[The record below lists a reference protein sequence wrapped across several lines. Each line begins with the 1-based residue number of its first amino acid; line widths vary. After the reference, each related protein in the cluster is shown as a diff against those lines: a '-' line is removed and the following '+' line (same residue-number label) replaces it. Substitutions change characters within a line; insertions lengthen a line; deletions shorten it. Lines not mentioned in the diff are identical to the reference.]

1 MSLVRLDQVTKS
13 YDPDLIL
20 DEVSLSVE
28 HGDRIGLIGK
38 NGTGKTT
45 LIEII
50 AGLIEDFKGSIGYA
64 KRLQIGYLSQE
75 PDLEADCSL
84 RQEMLKVFEERRD
97 LEDEML
103 LLSERMA
110 EDPDLLDRYA
120 RLQEQ
125 HERMGGYDYEY
136 QTNRTLGGL
145 GFRDSDF
152 NLRVGVLSGGQKSR
166 AALAKLLLE
175 DPDLLLLDE
184 PTNHLDIKAIEWLEN
199 FLNTEY
205 QGAVIL
211 VSHDRYFL
219 DRVARRIVE
228 LRNHKLKEYP
238 GNYTKYL
245 EIRQTE
251 KIAQEREYKKQQRY
265 IAHEADFIRRNMAG
279 QRTREAQG
287 RQKLLDRLERVEKPE
302 ATEKTIKLR
311 FTPDVRGGNDIL
323 QCQGLGKRYGDK
335 QIFEDVNLEVY
346 RQDVVGIIGPNG
358 VGKTTLFRMILGN
371 ELPTSG
377 ELKIG
382 HNLHFGYYDQELAG
396 LNRDNTI
403 IDEIW
408 ALRPTQKQ
416 GEIRSFLGRFLFSD
430 DEVFK
435 WIGDLS
441 GGEQSRV
448 MLAKLLLENAN
459 VLLLDEPTNH
469 LDIPS
474 REVLEEALAEYPA
487 TIFMISHDRYFLNK
501 FVTKLLVFENGTAK
515 LFQRQISSTVYEKN
529 DVGNLPPGTYAE
541 YEAHVREQK
550 RETMQAKGE
559 TEKARKVERREKQQ
573 RERLRVASTS
583 KRSKKK
589 RRVKAQRIADV

>member
-13 YDPDLIL
+13 YDPYIIL
-20 DEVSLSVE
+20 DEVSLSIE

-50 AGLIEDFKGSIGYA
+50 AGIIEDFKGNVGYA

-75 PDLEADCSL
+75 PNLEADCSL
-84 RQEMLKVFEERRD
+84 RQEMFKVFQKQRD

-103 LLSERMA
+103 LLSEEMA
-110 EDPDLLDRYA
+110 EDPSVLDRYA
-120 RLQEQ
+120 RVQEQ

-152 NLRVGVLSGGQKSR
+152 NLKTGILSGGQKSR

-205 QGAVIL
+205 QGAVII

-219 DRVARRIVE
+219 DRVARKIVE

-251 KIAQEREYKKQQRY
+251 KIAQEREYKKQQRH
-265 IAHEADFIRRNMAG
+265 IAHEEDFIRRNMAG

-302 ATEKTIKLR
+302 TDEKTIKLR

-323 QCQGLGKRYGDK
+323 QCQGLGKRYGDN

-346 RQDVVGIIGPNG
+346 RQDVVGVIGPNG

-371 ELPTSG
+371 EPPTSG

-396 LNRDNTI
+396 LNQDNTI
-403 IDEIW
+403 IDEIRG
-408 ALRPTQKQ
+408 LRPTQKQ
-416 GEIRSFLGRFLFSD
+416 GEIRSFLGRFLFSE

-501 FVTKLLVFENGTAK
+501 LVNKLLVFENGMAK
-515 LFQRQISSTVYEKN
+515 LFS
-529 DVGNLPPGTYAE
+529 GTYVE

-550 RETMQAKGE
+550 REAMQAKE
-559 TEKARKVERREKQQ
+559 EAEKARKAGRQEKQQ

-583 KRSKKK
+583 KKSRKK
-589 RRVKAQRIADV
+589 RRVKAQRVADV

>member
-13 YDPDLIL
+13 YDPYLIL

-50 AGLIEDFKGSIGYA
+50 AGVIEDFKGNTSYA

-75 PDLEADCSL
+75 PNLEADCSL
-84 RQEMLKVFEERRD
+84 WQEMFKVFHERRD

-110 EDPDLLDRYA
+110 EDLDLLDKYA
-120 RLQEQ
+120 QLQER
-125 HERMGGYDYEY
+125 HDRMGGYDYEY

-145 GFRDSDF
+145 GFHDSDF
-152 NLRVGVLSGGQKSR
+152 NLKIGVLSGGQKSR

-205 QGAVIL
+205 QGAVII

-219 DRVARRIVE
+219 DRVTRKIVE

-238 GNYTKYL
+238 GNYTRHL

-251 KIAQEREYKKQQRY
+251 RIAQEREHKKQQRH
-265 IAHEADFIRRNMAG
+265 IAHEEDFIRRNMAG

-302 ATEKTIKLR
+302 TFEKTIKLR

-323 QCQGLGKRYGDK
+323 RSQGLGKRYGDK
-335 QIFEDVNLEVY
+335 QIFEDVNLEAY

-377 ELKIG
+377 ELKVG

-396 LNRDNTI
+396 LNRDNTV

-408 ALRPTQKQ
+408 ELRPAQKQ
-416 GEIRSFLGRFLFSD
+416 GEIRSFLGRFLFSE

-474 REVLEEALAEYPA
+474 REVLEEALVEYPA

-501 FVTKLLVFENGTAK
+501 LVNKLLVFENGTAK
-515 LFQRQISSTVYEKN
+515 LFI
-529 DVGNLPPGTYAE
+529 GTYAE

-550 RETMQAKGE
+550 RIAMQAKEGA
-559 TEKARKVERREKQQ
+559 EKARKVERQEKQQ
-573 RERLRVASTS
+573 GERLRVASTS

-589 RRVKAQRIADV
+589 RRVKAQRVADV

>member
-13 YDPDLIL
+13 YDPYLIL

-50 AGLIEDFKGSIGYA
+50 AGVIEDFKGNTSYA

-75 PDLEADCSL
+75 PNLEADCSL
-84 RQEMLKVFEERRD
+84 WQEMFKVFHERRD

-110 EDPDLLDRYA
+110 EDLDLLDKYA
-120 RLQEQ
+120 QLQER
-125 HERMGGYDYEY
+125 HDRMGGYDYEY

-145 GFRDSDF
+145 GFHDSDF
-152 NLRVGVLSGGQKSR
+152 NLKIGVLSGGQKSR

-205 QGAVIL
+205 QGAVII

-219 DRVARRIVE
+219 DRVTRKIVE

-238 GNYTKYL
+238 GNYTRHL

-251 KIAQEREYKKQQRY
+251 RIAQEREHKKQQRH
-265 IAHEADFIRRNMAG
+265 IAHEEDFIRRNMAG

-302 ATEKTIKLR
+302 TFEKTIKLR

-323 QCQGLGKRYGDK
+323 RSQGLGKRYGDK
-335 QIFEDVNLEVY
+335 QIFEDVNLEAY

-377 ELKIG
+377 ELKVG

-396 LNRDNTI
+396 LNLDNTI

-408 ALRPTQKQ
+408 ELRPAQKQ
-416 GEIRSFLGRFLFSD
+416 GEIRSFLGRFLFSE

-501 FVTKLLVFENGTAK
+501 LVNKLLVFENGTAK
-515 LFQRQISSTVYEKN
+515 LFI
-529 DVGNLPPGTYAE
+529 GTYAE

-550 RETMQAKGE
+550 RIAMQAKEGA
-559 TEKARKVERREKQQ
+559 EKARKVERQEKQQ
-573 RERLRVASTS
+573 GERLRVASTS

-589 RRVKAQRIADV
+589 RRVKAQRVADV

>member
-1 MSLVRLDQVTKS
+1 MSLVRLDQITKS
-13 YDPDLIL
+13 YDPYLIL
-20 DEVSLSVE
+20 DEVSLSIE

-50 AGLIEDFKGSIGYA
+50 AGIIEDFKGNIGYA
-64 KRLQIGYLSQE
+64 KQLQIGYLSQE
-75 PDLEADCSL
+75 PNLEANCSL
-84 RQEMLKVFEERRD
+84 RQEMFKVFQKRRD

-103 LLSERMA
+103 LLSEEMA
-110 EDPDLLDRYA
+110 EDSSVLDRYA
-120 RLQEQ
+120 GLQEQ

-145 GFRDSDF
+145 GFRESDF
-152 NLRVGVLSGGQKSR
+152 NLKTEVLSGGQKSR

-205 QGAVIL
+205 RGAVII

-219 DRVARRIVE
+219 DRVARKIVE

-251 KIAQEREYKKQQRY
+251 RVAQERDYKKQQRY
-265 IAHEADFIRRNMAG
+265 IAHEEDFIRRNMAG

-302 ATEKTIKLR
+302 AADKTIKLR
-311 FTPDVRGGNDIL
+311 FTPDVRGGNNIL
-323 QCQGLGKRYGDK
+323 QCQALGKRYGDK
-335 QIFEDVNLEVY
+335 QIFEDVNIEIY
-346 RQDVVGIIGPNG
+346 RQDVVGVIGPNG

-377 ELKIG
+377 KLKVG

-396 LNRDNTI
+396 LNQDNTV

-408 ALRPTQKQ
+408 GLRPTQKQ
-416 GEIRSFLGRFLFSD
+416 GEIRNFLGRFLFSE

-469 LDIPS
+469 LDIQS
-474 REVLEEALAEYPA
+474 REVLEE
-487 TIFMISHDRYFLNK
+487 
-501 FVTKLLVFENGTAK
+501 
-515 LFQRQISSTVYEKN
+515 
-529 DVGNLPPGTYAE
+529 
-541 YEAHVREQK
+541 
-550 RETMQAKGE
+550 
-559 TEKARKVERREKQQ
+559 
-573 RERLRVASTS
+573 
-583 KRSKKK
+583 
-589 RRVKAQRIADV
+589 

>member
-13 YDPDLIL
+13 YDPYLIL

-50 AGLIEDFKGSIGYA
+50 AGVIEDFKGNISYA

-75 PDLEADCSL
+75 PNLEADCSL
-84 RQEMLKVFEERRD
+84 RQEMFKVFQERRD

-103 LLSERMA
+103 LFSERMA
-110 EDPDLLDRYA
+110 QDLDLLDKYA
-120 RLQEQ
+120 QLQER
-125 HERMGGYDYEY
+125 HDRMGGYDYEY
-136 QTNRTLGGL
+136 QTDRTLGGL
-145 GFRDSDF
+145 GFHDSDF
-152 NLRVGVLSGGQKSR
+152 NLKIGVLSGGQKSR

-205 QGAVIL
+205 RGAAII

-219 DRVARRIVE
+219 DRVTRKIVE
-228 LRNHKLKEYP
+228 LRNHKPKEYP
-238 GNYTKYL
+238 GNYTRHL

-251 KIAQEREYKKQQRY
+251 RIAQEREYKKQQRH
-265 IAHEADFIRRNMAG
+265 IAHEKDFIRRNMAG

-302 ATEKTIKLR
+302 TLEKTIKLR

-323 QCQGLGKRYGDK
+323 RSQGLGKRYDDK
-335 QIFEDVNLEVY
+335 QIFGDVNLEVY

-377 ELKIG
+377 ELKVG

-396 LNRDNTI
+396 LNRDNTV

-408 ALRPTQKQ
+408 ELRPAQKQ
-416 GEIRSFLGRFLFSD
+416 GEIRSFLGRFLFSE

-474 REVLEEALAEYPA
+474 REVLEDALAEYPA

-501 FVTKLLVFENGTAK
+501 LVNKLLVFENGTAK
-515 LFQRQISSTVYEKN
+515 LFV
-529 DVGNLPPGTYAE
+529 GTYAE

-550 RETMQAKGE
+550 RIAMRAKE
-559 TEKARKVERREKQQ
+559 EAEKAKKVERQEKRQG
-573 RERLRVASTS
+573 ERLRVASTS

-589 RRVKAQRIADV
+589 RRVKAQRVADV

>member
-13 YDPDLIL
+13 YDPYLIL
-20 DEVSLSVE
+20 DEVSLSIE

-50 AGLIEDFKGSIGYA
+50 AGVIEDFKGGVTYA

-75 PDLEADCSL
+75 PNLEANCSL
-84 RQEMLKVFEERRD
+84 RQEMFKVFQERRD

-103 LLSERMA
+103 LLSEKMV
-110 EDPDLLDRYA
+110 EDSNLLDRYA
-120 RLQEQ
+120 RLQDQ
-125 HERMGGYDYEY
+125 HERMGGYDYEH

-152 NLRVGVLSGGQKSR
+152 NLKVGVLSGGQKSR

-175 DPDLLLLDE
+175 APDLLLLDE

-205 QGAVIL
+205 RGAVII

-219 DRVARRIVE
+219 DRVARKTVE
-228 LRNHKLKEYP
+228 LRNNKLKEYS

-245 EIRQTE
+245 EIRRTE
-251 KIAQEREYKKQQRY
+251 KLTQEREYKKQQRY
-265 IAHEADFIRRNMAG
+265 IAHEEDFIRRNMAG

-302 ATEKTIKLR
+302 TADKTLKLR
-311 FTPDVRGGNDIL
+311 FTPEVRGGNDIL
-323 QCQGLGKRYGDK
+323 QCRDLGKRYGDK
-335 QIFEDVNLEVY
+335 QVFEGLNLEVY

-371 ELPTSG
+371 EKPTSG

-382 HNLHFGYYDQELAG
+382 HNLHFGYYDQELAE
-396 LNRDNTI
+396 LNRDTTV

-416 GEIRSFLGRFLFSD
+416 GEIRSFLGRFLFSE

-487 TIFMISHDRYFLNK
+487 TIFMISHDRYVLNK
-501 FVTKLLVFENGTAK
+501 LVNKLLVFENGTAK
-515 LFQRQISSTVYEKN
+515 LFV
-529 DVGNLPPGTYAE
+529 GTYAE
-541 YEAHVREQK
+541 YEAHIREQK
-550 RETMQAKGE
+550 RIAMEAKE
-559 TEKARKVERREKQQ
+559 EAEKAEKVERQEKQR

-589 RRVKAQRIADV
+589 RRVKAQRITDA

>member
-13 YDPDLIL
+13 YDPYLIL
-20 DEVSLSVE
+20 DEVSLSIE

-50 AGLIEDFKGSIGYA
+50 AGVIEDFKGNVGYV

-84 RQEMLKVFEERRD
+84 RQEMLKVFRERRD

-103 LLSERMA
+103 LLSEGMA
-110 EDPDLLDRYA
+110 EDPNLLDKYA

-152 NLRVGVLSGGQKSR
+152 NLRIGVLSGGQKSR

-205 QGAVIL
+205 RGGVII

-219 DRVARRIVE
+219 DRVARKIVE

-245 EIRQTE
+245 EIRRTE
-251 KIAQEREYKKQQRY
+251 RLTQERGYKKQQQY
-265 IAHEADFIRRNMAG
+265 IAHEEDFIRRNMAG

-287 RQKLLDRLERVEKPE
+287 RQKLLNRLERIEKPE
-302 ATEKTIKLR
+302 TVEKTIKLR
-311 FTPDVRGGNDIL
+311 FTPEVRGGNDIL
-323 QCQGLGKRYGDK
+323 QCQDLGKRYGDK
-335 QIFEDVNLEVY
+335 QIFEGLNLEVY
-346 RQDVVGIIGPNG
+346 RQDVVGIIGANG
-358 VGKTTLFRMILGN
+358 VGKTTLFRMILGDD
-371 ELPTSG
+371 LPTSG
-377 ELKIG
+377 ELKLG

-396 LNRDNTI
+396 LNRDNTV

-435 WIGDLS
+435 WIGALS

-501 FVTKLLVFENGTAK
+501 LVTKLLVFENGTAK
-515 LFQRQISSTVYEKN
+515 LFV
-529 DVGNLPPGTYAE
+529 GTYAE

-550 RETMQAKGE
+550 RSALQVKEE

-573 RERLRVASTS
+573 KERLRVASTS

-589 RRVKAQRIADV
+589 RRIKAQRVADV

>member
-13 YDPDLIL
+13 YDPYLIL
-20 DEVSLSVE
+20 DEVSLSIE

-50 AGLIEDFKGSIGYA
+50 AGIIEDFKGSIRYA

-75 PDLEADCSL
+75 PNLETDCSL
-84 RQEMLKVFEERRD
+84 RQEMFKVFQERRG
-97 LEDEML
+97 LEDKML
-103 LLSERMA
+103 LLSEDMA
-110 EDPDLLDRYA
+110 EDPNLLGKYA
-120 RLQEQ
+120 QLQEQ
-125 HERMGGYDYEY
+125 HERVGGYDYEF
-136 QTNRTLGGL
+136 QTDRTLGGL

-152 NLRVGVLSGGQKSR
+152 NLKTGVLSGGQKSR

-205 QGAVIL
+205 QGAVII

-219 DRVARRIVE
+219 DRVTRKIVE

-238 GNYTKYL
+238 GNYTRHL

-251 KIAQEREYKKQQRY
+251 RIAQEREHKKQQRH
-265 IAHEADFIRRNMAG
+265 IAHEEDFIRRNMAG

-287 RQKLLDRLERVEKPE
+287 RQKLLNRLERVEKPE
-302 ATEKTIKLR
+302 TAEKTIKLR

-323 QCQGLGKRYGDK
+323 RSQGLGKRYGDK

-377 ELKIG
+377 ELKVG

-396 LNRDNTI
+396 LNLDNTI

-408 ALRPTQKQ
+408 ELRPAQKQ
-416 GEIRSFLGRFLFSD
+416 GEIRSFLGRFLFSE

-474 REVLEEALAEYPA
+474 REVLEDALAEYPA

-501 FVTKLLVFENGTAK
+501 LVNKLLVFENGTAK
-515 LFQRQISSTVYEKN
+515 LFI
-529 DVGNLPPGTYAE
+529 GTYAE

-550 RETMQAKGE
+550 RIAMQAKE
-559 TEKARKVERREKQQ
+559 EAEKARKVERQEKQQ
-573 RERLRVASTS
+573 GERLRVASTS

-589 RRVKAQRIADV
+589 RRVKAQRVADV

>member
-13 YDPDLIL
+13 YDPYLIL

-50 AGLIEDFKGSIGYA
+50 AGVIEDFKGNTSYA

-75 PDLEADCSL
+75 PNLEADCSL
-84 RQEMLKVFEERRD
+84 WQEMFKVFQERRD

-110 EDPDLLDRYA
+110 EDLDLLDKYA
-120 RLQEQ
+120 QLQER
-125 HERMGGYDYEY
+125 HDRMGGYDYEY

-145 GFRDSDF
+145 GFHDSDF
-152 NLRVGVLSGGQKSR
+152 NLKIGVLSGGQKSR

-205 QGAVIL
+205 QGAVII

-219 DRVARRIVE
+219 DRVTRKIVE

-238 GNYTKYL
+238 GNYTRHL

-251 KIAQEREYKKQQRY
+251 RIAQEREHKKQQRH
-265 IAHEADFIRRNMAG
+265 IAHEEDFIRRNMVG

-302 ATEKTIKLR
+302 TFEKTIKLR

-323 QCQGLGKRYGDK
+323 RSQGLGKRYGDK

-377 ELKIG
+377 ELKVG

-396 LNRDNTI
+396 LNLDNTV

-408 ALRPTQKQ
+408 ELRPAQKQ
-416 GEIRSFLGRFLFSD
+416 GEIRSFLGRFLFSE

-501 FVTKLLVFENGTAK
+501 LVNKLLVFENGTAK
-515 LFQRQISSTVYEKN
+515 LFI
-529 DVGNLPPGTYAE
+529 GTYAE

-550 RETMQAKGE
+550 RIAMQAKEGA
-559 TEKARKVERREKQQ
+559 EKARKVERQEKQQ
-573 RERLRVASTS
+573 GERLRVASTS

-589 RRVKAQRIADV
+589 RRVKAQRVADV

>member
-13 YDPDLIL
+13 YDPYLIL

-50 AGLIEDFKGSIGYA
+50 AGVIEDFKGNTSYA

-75 PDLEADCSL
+75 PNLEADCSL
-84 RQEMLKVFEERRD
+84 WQEMFKVFHERRD

-110 EDPDLLDRYA
+110 EDLDLLDKYA
-120 RLQEQ
+120 QLQER
-125 HERMGGYDYEY
+125 HDRMGGYDYEY

-145 GFRDSDF
+145 GFHDSDF
-152 NLRVGVLSGGQKSR
+152 NLKIGVLSGGQKSR

-205 QGAVIL
+205 QGAVII

-219 DRVARRIVE
+219 DRVTRKIVE

-238 GNYTKYL
+238 GNYTRHL

-251 KIAQEREYKKQQRY
+251 RIAQEREHKKQQRH
-265 IAHEADFIRRNMAG
+265 IAHEEDFIRRNMAG

-302 ATEKTIKLR
+302 TFEKTIKLR

-323 QCQGLGKRYGDK
+323 RSQGLGKRYGDK
-335 QIFEDVNLEVY
+335 QIFEDVNLEAY

-377 ELKIG
+377 ELKVG

-396 LNRDNTI
+396 LNLDNTV

-408 ALRPTQKQ
+408 ELRPAQKQ
-416 GEIRSFLGRFLFSD
+416 GEIRSFLGRFLFSE

-501 FVTKLLVFENGTAK
+501 LVNKLLVFENGTAK
-515 LFQRQISSTVYEKN
+515 LFI
-529 DVGNLPPGTYAE
+529 GTYAE

-550 RETMQAKGE
+550 RIAMQAKEGA
-559 TEKARKVERREKQQ
+559 EKARKVERQEKQQ
-573 RERLRVASTS
+573 GERLRVASTS

-589 RRVKAQRIADV
+589 RRVKAQRVADV

>member
-1 MSLVRLDQVTKS
+1 MSLVRLDEVTKS
-13 YDPDLIL
+13 YDPYLIL
-20 DEVSLSVE
+20 DEVSLSIQ

-45 LIEII
+45 LIEIV
-50 AGLIEDFKGSIGYA
+50 AGVIEDFKGRITYA
-64 KRLQIGYLSQE
+64 KRLQIGYLSQD
-75 PDLEADCSL
+75 PNLEADCSL
-84 RQEMLKVFEERRD
+84 RQEMFKVFQERQD

-103 LLSERMA
+103 LLSEGIA

-125 HERMGGYDYEY
+125 HDRMGGYDYEY
-136 QTNRTLGGL
+136 QINRTLGGL
-145 GFRDSDF
+145 GFHDSDF
-152 NLRVGVLSGGQKSR
+152 NLKIGVLSGGQKSR
-166 AALAKLLLE
+166 AALSKLLLE
-175 DPDLLLLDE
+175 GPDLLLLDE

-219 DRVARRIVE
+219 DRVSRKIVE

-251 KIAQEREYKKQQRY
+251 RLAQERGYKKQQRH
-265 IAHEADFIRRNMAG
+265 IAHEEDFIRRNMAG

-302 ATEKTIKLR
+302 TFEKTIKLR
-311 FTPDVRGGNDIL
+311 FTPGVRGGNDIL
-323 QCQGLGKRYGDK
+323 QGQNLGKRYGDK
-335 QIFEDVNLEVY
+335 QIFEDVNLEIY
-346 RQDVVGIIGPNG
+346 RQDVVGVIGPNG

-403 IDEIW
+403 INEIW
-408 ALRPTQKQ
+408 ALRPAQKQ

-435 WIGDLS
+435 WIDDLS

-487 TIFMISHDRYFLNK
+487 TIFMTSHDRYFLNK
-501 FVTKLLVFENGTAK
+501 LVNKLLVFENGTAK
-515 LFQRQISSTVYEKN
+515 LFI
-529 DVGNLPPGTYAE
+529 GTYAE

-550 RETMQAKGE
+550 RIAMQAKEEGE
-559 TEKARKVERREKQQ
+559 QVRKVERQEKPQ

-589 RRVKAQRIADV
+589 RRVKAQRVADV

>member
-1 MSLVRLDQVTKS
+1 MSLVRLDQITKS
-13 YDPDLIL
+13 YDPYLIL
-20 DEVSLSVE
+20 DEVSLSIE
-28 HGDRIGLIGK
+28 HSDRIGLIGK

-50 AGLIEDFKGSIGYA
+50 AGIIEDFKGNIGYA
-64 KRLQIGYLSQE
+64 KQLQIGYLSQE
-75 PDLEADCSL
+75 PNLEANCSL
-84 RQEMLKVFEERRD
+84 RQEMFKVFQKRRD

-103 LLSERMA
+103 LLSEEMA
-110 EDPDLLDRYA
+110 EDPSVLDRYA

-145 GFRDSDF
+145 GFRESDF
-152 NLRVGVLSGGQKSR
+152 NLKTEVLSGGQKSR

-205 QGAVIL
+205 RGAVII

-219 DRVARRIVE
+219 DRVARKIVE

-238 GNYTKYL
+238 GSYTKYL

-251 KIAQEREYKKQQRY
+251 RIAQERDYKKQQRY
-265 IAHEADFIRRNMAG
+265 IAHEEDFIRRNMAG

-302 ATEKTIKLR
+302 TADKTIKLR
-311 FTPDVRGGNDIL
+311 FTPEVRGGNNIL
-323 QCQGLGKRYGDK
+323 QCQALGKQYDDK
-335 QIFEDVNLEVY
+335 QIFEDVNIEIY
-346 RQDVVGIIGPNG
+346 RQDVVGVIGPNG

-377 ELKIG
+377 KLKVG

-396 LNRDNTI
+396 LNRDNTV

-408 ALRPTQKQ
+408 GLRPTQKQ
-416 GEIRSFLGRFLFSD
+416 GEIRSFLGRFLFSE

-501 FVTKLLVFENGTAK
+501 LVNKLLVFENGTAQ
-515 LFQRQISSTVYEKN
+515 LFF
-529 DVGNLPPGTYAE
+529 GTYAE

-550 RETMQAKGE
+550 REAMQAKEEAGRAK
-559 TEKARKVERREKQQ
+559 KAERQEKQQ

-583 KRSKKK
+583 KKSKKK
-589 RRVKAQRIADV
+589 RRVKAQRVADV

>member
-13 YDPDLIL
+13 YDPYLIL

-50 AGLIEDFKGSIGYA
+50 AGVIEDFKGNTSYA

-75 PDLEADCSL
+75 PNLEADCSL
-84 RQEMLKVFEERRD
+84 WQEMFKVFQERRD

-110 EDPDLLDRYA
+110 EDLDLLDKYA
-120 RLQEQ
+120 QLQER
-125 HERMGGYDYEY
+125 HDRMGGYDYEY

-145 GFRDSDF
+145 GFHDSDF
-152 NLRVGVLSGGQKSR
+152 NLKIGVLSGGQKSR

-205 QGAVIL
+205 QGAVII

-219 DRVARRIVE
+219 DRVTRKIVE

-238 GNYTKYL
+238 GNYTRHL

-251 KIAQEREYKKQQRY
+251 RIAQEREHKKQQRH
-265 IAHEADFIRRNMAG
+265 IAHEEDFIRRNMAG

-302 ATEKTIKLR
+302 TFEKTIKLR

-323 QCQGLGKRYGDK
+323 RSQGLGKRYGDK

-377 ELKIG
+377 ELKVG

-396 LNRDNTI
+396 LNLDNTV

-408 ALRPTQKQ
+408 ELRPAQKQ
-416 GEIRSFLGRFLFSD
+416 GEIRSFLGRFLFSE

-501 FVTKLLVFENGTAK
+501 LVNKLLVFENGTAK
-515 LFQRQISSTVYEKN
+515 LFI
-529 DVGNLPPGTYAE
+529 GTYAE

-550 RETMQAKGE
+550 RIAMQAKEGA
-559 TEKARKVERREKQQ
+559 EKARKVERQEKQQ
-573 RERLRVASTS
+573 GERLRVASTS

-589 RRVKAQRIADV
+589 RRVKAQRVADV

>member
-13 YDPDLIL
+13 YDPYLIL
-20 DEVSLSVE
+20 DEVSLSIE

-50 AGLIEDFKGSIGYA
+50 AGVIEDFKGSIGYA

-75 PDLEADCSL
+75 PNLEADCSL
-84 RQEMLKVFEERRD
+84 RQEMLKVFQERRD

-110 EDPDLLDRYA
+110 EDANLLNKYA
-120 RLQEQ
+120 QLQEQ

-145 GFRDSDF
+145 GFPDSDL
-152 NLRVGVLSGGQKSR
+152 NLRIGVLSGGQKSR

-205 QGAVIL
+205 QGAVII

-219 DRVARRIVE
+219 DRVVRKTVE
-228 LRNHKLKEYP
+228 LRNHKLKGYS

-245 EIRQTE
+245 EIRRTE
-251 KIAQEREYKKQQRY
+251 SLAQEREYKKQQRY
-265 IAHEADFIRRNMAG
+265 IAHEEDFIRRNMAG

-302 ATEKTIKLR
+302 TADKTIKLR

-323 QCQGLGKRYGDK
+323 QCRDLGKRYGDK
-335 QIFEDVNLEVY
+335 QIFEDLNLEVY
-346 RQDVVGIIGPNG
+346 RQDVVGVIGPNG
-358 VGKTTLFRMILGN
+358 VGKTTLFRMILGD

-377 ELKIG
+377 ALKIG

-396 LNRDNTI
+396 LNCDTTI

-416 GEIRSFLGRFLFSD
+416 GEVRSFLGRFLFSN

-501 FVTKLLVFENGTAK
+501 LVNKLLVFENGTAK
-515 LFQRQISSTVYEKN
+515 LFI
-529 DVGNLPPGTYAE
+529 GTYAE
-541 YEAHVREQK
+541 YEVARP
-550 RETMQAKGE
+550 RTETGDDASEGGSSESEKSRAAGE
-559 TEKARKVERREKQQ
+559 TAEGEIAGCFKLKAVEEKTAGE
-573 RERLRVASTS
+573 ST
-583 KRSKKK
+583 
-589 RRVKAQRIADV
+589 ACG

>member
-13 YDPDLIL
+13 YDPYLIL
-20 DEVSLSVE
+20 DEVSLSIE

-50 AGLIEDFKGSIGYA
+50 AGIIEDFKGNVGYA

-75 PDLEADCSL
+75 PNLAVDCSL
-84 RQEMLKVFEERRD
+84 RQEMFKVFQEQRD

-103 LLSERMA
+103 LLSEEMV
-110 EDPDLLDRYA
+110 EDPNLLGRYA
-120 RLQEQ
+120 QLQEQ

-152 NLRVGVLSGGQKSR
+152 NLKTGVLSGGQKSR

-205 QGAVIL
+205 QGAVII

-219 DRVARRIVE
+219 DRVARKIVE
-228 LRNHKLKEYP
+228 LRNHKLTEYP
-238 GNYTKYL
+238 GNYTRYL

-251 KIAQEREYKKQQRY
+251 RVAQEREYKKQQRH
-265 IAHEADFIRRNMAG
+265 IAHEQDFIRRNMAG

-302 ATEKTIKLR
+302 TLEKTIKLR
-311 FTPDVRGGNDIL
+311 FTPEVRGGNDIL
-323 QCQGLGKRYGDK
+323 QCQDLGKRYGDK
-335 QIFEDVNLEVY
+335 RIFEDVNIEVY
-346 RQDVVGIIGPNG
+346 RQDVVGVIGPNG

-377 ELKIG
+377 KLKIG

-396 LNRDNTI
+396 LNQNNTI

-416 GEIRSFLGRFLFSD
+416 GEIRSFLGRFLFSE

-501 FVTKLLVFENGTAK
+501 LVNKLLVFENGTAH
-515 LFQRQISSTVYEKN
+515 LFY
-529 DVGNLPPGTYAE
+529 GTYAE

-550 RETMQAKGE
+550 REAMQAKE
-559 TEKARKVERREKQQ
+559 DAEKARKAERQEKQQ
-573 RERLRVASTS
+573 KERLRVASSS
-583 KRSKKK
+583 KKSKKK
-589 RRVKAQRIADV
+589 RRVKAQRVADV

>member
-13 YDPDLIL
+13 YDPYLIL
-20 DEVSLSVE
+20 DEVSLSIE

-50 AGLIEDFKGSIGYA
+50 AGIIEDFKGNVGYA

-75 PDLEADCSL
+75 PNLAVDCSL
-84 RQEMLKVFEERRD
+84 RQEMFKVFQEQRD

-103 LLSERMA
+103 LLSEEMV
-110 EDPDLLDRYA
+110 EDPNLLDRYA
-120 RLQEQ
+120 QLQEQ

-152 NLRVGVLSGGQKSR
+152 NLKTGVLSGGQKSR

-205 QGAVIL
+205 QGAVII

-219 DRVARRIVE
+219 DRVARKIVE

-238 GNYTKYL
+238 GNYTRYL

-251 KIAQEREYKKQQRY
+251 RVAQEREYKKQQRH
-265 IAHEADFIRRNMAG
+265 IAHEQDFIRRNMAG

-302 ATEKTIKLR
+302 TLEKTIKLR
-311 FTPDVRGGNDIL
+311 FTPEVRGGNDIL
-323 QCQGLGKRYGDK
+323 QCQDLGKRYGDK
-335 QIFEDVNLEVY
+335 RIFEEVNIEVY
-346 RQDVVGIIGPNG
+346 RQDVVGVIGPNG

-377 ELKIG
+377 KLKVG

-396 LNRDNTI
+396 LNQNNTV

-416 GEIRSFLGRFLFSD
+416 GEIRSFLGRFLFSE

-501 FVTKLLVFENGTAK
+501 LVNKLLVFENGTAH
-515 LFQRQISSTVYEKN
+515 LFY
-529 DVGNLPPGTYAE
+529 GTYAE

-550 RETMQAKGE
+550 REAMQAKE
-559 TEKARKVERREKQQ
+559 DAEKARKAERQEKQQ
-573 RERLRVASTS
+573 KERLRVASSS
-583 KRSKKK
+583 KKSKKK
-589 RRVKAQRIADV
+589 RRVKAQRVADV

>member
-13 YDPDLIL
+13 YDPYLIL

-50 AGLIEDFKGSIGYA
+50 AGVIEDFKGNTSYA

-75 PDLEADCSL
+75 PNLEADCSL
-84 RQEMLKVFEERRD
+84 WQEMFKVFHERRD

-110 EDPDLLDRYA
+110 EDLDLLDKYA
-120 RLQEQ
+120 QLQER
-125 HERMGGYDYEY
+125 HDRMGGYDYEY

-145 GFRDSDF
+145 GFHDSDF
-152 NLRVGVLSGGQKSR
+152 NLKIGVLSGGQKSR

-205 QGAVIL
+205 QGAVII

-219 DRVARRIVE
+219 DRVTRKIVE

-238 GNYTKYL
+238 GNYTRHL

-251 KIAQEREYKKQQRY
+251 RIAQEREHKKQQRH
-265 IAHEADFIRRNMAG
+265 IAHEEDFIRRNMAG

-302 ATEKTIKLR
+302 TLEKTIKLR

-323 QCQGLGKRYGDK
+323 RSQGLGKRYGDK
-335 QIFEDVNLEVY
+335 QIFEDVNLEAY

-377 ELKIG
+377 ELKVG

-396 LNRDNTI
+396 LNRDNTV

-408 ALRPTQKQ
+408 ELRPAQKQ
-416 GEIRSFLGRFLFSD
+416 GEIRSFLGRFLFSE

-501 FVTKLLVFENGTAK
+501 LVNKLLVFENGTAK
-515 LFQRQISSTVYEKN
+515 LFI
-529 DVGNLPPGTYAE
+529 GTYAE

-550 RETMQAKGE
+550 RIAMQAKEGA
-559 TEKARKVERREKQQ
+559 EKARKVERQEKQQ
-573 RERLRVASTS
+573 GERLRVASTS

-589 RRVKAQRIADV
+589 RRVKAQRVADV

>member
-13 YDPDLIL
+13 YDPYLIL
-20 DEVSLSVE
+20 DEVSLSIE

-50 AGLIEDFKGSIGYA
+50 AGIIEDFKGNVGYA

-75 PDLEADCSL
+75 PNLEADCSL
-84 RQEMLKVFEERRD
+84 RQEMFKVFQPQRD

-103 LLSERMA
+103 LLSEEMA
-110 EDPDLLDRYA
+110 EDPSLLDRYA

-152 NLRVGVLSGGQKSR
+152 NLKTGVLSGGQKSR

-205 QGAVIL
+205 QGAVII

-219 DRVARRIVE
+219 DRVARKIVE

-238 GNYTKYL
+238 GNYTRYL

-251 KIAQEREYKKQQRY
+251 KIAQEREYKKQQQY
-265 IAHEADFIRRNMAG
+265 IAHEEDFIRRNMAG

-302 ATEKTIKLR
+302 SLEKTIKLR

-323 QCQGLGKRYGDK
+323 KCQDLGKRYGDK

-358 VGKTTLFRMILGN
+358 VGKTTLFRMILGS

-382 HNLHFGYYDQELAG
+382 HNLHFGYYDQELAE

-435 WIGDLS
+435 WIDDLS

-448 MLAKLLLENAN
+448 MFAKLLLENAN

-501 FVTKLLVFENGTAK
+501 LVNKLLVFEDGTAK
-515 LFQRQISSTVYEKN
+515 PFF
-529 DVGNLPPGTYAE
+529 GTYAE

-550 RETMQAKGE
+550 RIAMQAK
-559 TEKARKVERREKQQ
+559 EKAEKAKRVERQEKQQ
-573 RERLRVASTS
+573 KERLRVASTS

-589 RRVKAQRIADV
+589 RRVKAQRVADV

>member
-13 YDPDLIL
+13 YDPYLIL
-20 DEVSLSVE
+20 DEVSLSIE

-50 AGLIEDFKGSIGYA
+50 AGIIEDFKGNVGYA
-64 KRLQIGYLSQE
+64 KRLQVGYLSQE
-75 PDLEADCSL
+75 PNLEADCSL
-84 RQEMLKVFEERRD
+84 RQEIFKVFQERRD

-103 LLSERMA
+103 LLSEGLA
-110 EDPDLLDRYA
+110 EDPDLLGKYA
-120 RLQEQ
+120 QLQEQ

-152 NLRVGVLSGGQKSR
+152 SLKTSVLSGGQKSR

-205 QGAVIL
+205 QGAVII

-219 DRVARRIVE
+219 DRVARKIVE
-228 LRNHKLKEYP
+228 LRNHTLKEYP

-265 IAHEADFIRRNMAG
+265 IAHEEDFIRRNMAG

-302 ATEKTIKLR
+302 TAEKTIKLR

-346 RQDVVGIIGPNG
+346 RQDVVGVIGPNG

-377 ELKIG
+377 KLKVG

-396 LNRDNTI
+396 LNQDKTI

-416 GEIRSFLGRFLFSD
+416 GEIRSFLGRFLFSEE
-430 DEVFK
+430 EVFK
-435 WIGDLS
+435 WVGDLS

-501 FVTKLLVFENGTAK
+501 LVNKLLVFENGTAQ
-515 LFQRQISSTVYEKN
+515 LFF
-529 DVGNLPPGTYAE
+529 GTYAE

-550 RETMQAKGE
+550 RVAMQAKE
-559 TEKARKVERREKQQ
+559 EAEKAKKVERQEKQR

-583 KRSKKK
+583 KKSKKK
-589 RRVKAQRIADV
+589 RRVKAQRVADV

>member
-13 YDPDLIL
+13 YDPYLIL
-20 DEVSLSVE
+20 DEVSLSIE

-45 LIEII
+45 LIEIV
-50 AGLIEDFKGSIGYA
+50 AGIIEDFKGNIGYA

-75 PDLEADCSL
+75 PNLEADCSL
-84 RQEMLKVFEERRD
+84 RQEMFKVFQKRRD

-103 LLSERMA
+103 LLSEEMV
-110 EDPDLLDRYA
+110 EDPNLLDRYA

-152 NLRVGVLSGGQKSR
+152 NLKTGVLSGGQKSR

-205 QGAVIL
+205 QGAVII

-219 DRVARRIVE
+219 DRVARKIIE
-228 LRNHKLKEYP
+228 LRNHKLTEYP

-251 KIAQEREYKKQQRY
+251 KIAQEREYKKQKRY
-265 IAHEADFIRRNMAG
+265 IAHEEDFIRRNMAG

-302 ATEKTIKLR
+302 TDEKTIKLR

-335 QIFEDVNLEVY
+335 QIFEDMNMEIY
-346 RQDVVGIIGPNG
+346 RQDVVGVIGPNG
-358 VGKTTLFRMILGN
+358 VGKTTLFRMMLGN

-377 ELKIG
+377 KLKVG
-382 HNLHFGYYDQELAG
+382 HNLHFGYYDQELVG
-396 LNRDNTI
+396 LNQDNTI

-474 REVLEEALAEYPA
+474 REVLEEALAAYPA
-487 TIFMISHDRYFLNK
+487 TIFMISHDRYFLNSL
-501 FVTKLLVFENGTAK
+501 VNKLLIFENGTAN
-515 LFQRQISSTVYEKN
+515 LFF
-529 DVGNLPPGTYAE
+529 GTYAE

-550 RETMQAKGE
+550 RQAMQAKE
-559 TEKARKVERREKQQ
+559 EAEKAKKVERQEKQR

-583 KRSKKK
+583 KKSKKK
-589 RRVKAQRIADV
+589 RRVKAQRVADV

>member
-1 MSLVRLDQVTKS
+1 MSLVRLYQVTKS
-13 YDPDLIL
+13 YDPYLIL
-20 DEVSLSVE
+20 DEVSLSIE

-50 AGLIEDFKGSIGYA
+50 AGIIEDFKGNVGYA

-75 PDLEADCSL
+75 PNLEADCSL
-84 RQEMLKVFEERRD
+84 RQEMFKVFQERRD

-103 LLSERMA
+103 LLSEQMA
-110 EDPDLLDRYA
+110 EDPNLLGKYA
-120 RLQEQ
+120 QLQEQ
-125 HERMGGYDYEY
+125 HERVGGYDYEF

-152 NLRVGVLSGGQKSR
+152 NLKIGVLSGGQKSR

-205 QGAVIL
+205 QGAVII

-219 DRVARRIVE
+219 DRVARKIVE

-238 GNYTKYL
+238 GNYTRYL

-265 IAHEADFIRRNMAG
+265 IAHEEDFIRRNMAG

-302 ATEKTIKLR
+302 TAEKTIKLR

-335 QIFEDVNLEVY
+335 QVFEDVNLEIY
-346 RQDVVGIIGPNG
+346 RQDVVGVIGPNG

-377 ELKIG
+377 KLKIG

-396 LNRDNTI
+396 LNQDNTI

-408 ALRPTQKQ
+408 ALRPAQKQ
-416 GEIRSFLGRFLFSD
+416 GEIRSFLGRFLFSE

-474 REVLEEALAEYPA
+474 HEVLEEALAEYPA

-501 FVTKLLVFENGTAK
+501 LVNKLLVFENGTAK
-515 LFQRQISSTVYEKN
+515 LFF
-529 DVGNLPPGTYAE
+529 GTYAE
-541 YEAHVREQK
+541 YEVHVREQK
-550 RETMQAKGE
+550 RVAMQAKE
-559 TEKARKVERREKQQ
+559 EAEKAKKAERQEKQQ

-583 KRSKKK
+583 KKSKKK
-589 RRVKAQRIADV
+589 RRVKAQRVADV

>member
-13 YDPDLIL
+13 YDPYLIL
-20 DEVSLSVE
+20 DEVSLSIE

-50 AGLIEDFKGSIGYA
+50 AGVIEDFKGGVTYA

-75 PDLEADCSL
+75 PNLEANCSL
-84 RQEMLKVFEERRD
+84 RQEMFKVFQERRD

-103 LLSERMA
+103 LLSEKMVA
-110 EDPDLLDRYA
+110 DSNLLDRYA
-120 RLQEQ
+120 RLQDQ
-125 HERMGGYDYEY
+125 HERMGGYDYEH

-152 NLRVGVLSGGQKSR
+152 NLKVGVLSGGQKSR

-205 QGAVIL
+205 RGAVII

-219 DRVARRIVE
+219 DQVVRKTVE
-228 LRNHKLKEYP
+228 LRNNKLKEYS

-245 EIRQTE
+245 EIRRTE
-251 KIAQEREYKKQQRY
+251 KLTQEREYKKQQRY
-265 IAHEADFIRRNMAG
+265 IAHEEDFIRRNMAG

-302 ATEKTIKLR
+302 TADKTLKLR
-311 FTPDVRGGNDIL
+311 FTPEVRGGNDIL
-323 QCQGLGKRYGDK
+323 QCRDLGKRYGDK
-335 QIFEDVNLEVY
+335 QVFEDLNLEVY

-371 ELPTSG
+371 EKPTSG

-382 HNLHFGYYDQELAG
+382 HNLHFGYYDQELAE
-396 LNRDNTI
+396 LNRDTTV

-416 GEIRSFLGRFLFSD
+416 GDIRSFLGRFLFSE

-487 TIFMISHDRYFLNK
+487 TIFMISHDRYVLNK
-501 FVTKLLVFENGTAK
+501 LINKLLVFENGTAK
-515 LFQRQISSTVYEKN
+515 LFV
-529 DVGNLPPGTYAE
+529 GTYAE
-541 YEAHVREQK
+541 YEAHIREQK
-550 RETMQAKGE
+550 RIAMEAKE
-559 TEKARKVERREKQQ
+559 EAEKAEKVERQEKQR

-589 RRVKAQRIADV
+589 RRVKAQRITDA

>member
-13 YDPDLIL
+13 YDPYLIL

-50 AGLIEDFKGSIGYA
+50 AGVIEDFKGNISYA

-75 PDLEADCSL
+75 PNLEADCSL
-84 RQEMLKVFEERRD
+84 WQEMFKVFQERRD

-110 EDPDLLDRYA
+110 EDLDLLDKYA
-120 RLQEQ
+120 QLQER
-125 HERMGGYDYEY
+125 HDRMGGYDYEY

-145 GFRDSDF
+145 GFHDSDF
-152 NLRVGVLSGGQKSR
+152 NLKIGVLSGGQKSR

-205 QGAVIL
+205 QGAVII

-219 DRVARRIVE
+219 DRVTRKIVE

-238 GNYTKYL
+238 GNYTRHL

-251 KIAQEREYKKQQRY
+251 RIAQERGHKKQQRH
-265 IAHEADFIRRNMAG
+265 IAHEEDFIRRNMAG

-302 ATEKTIKLR
+302 TLEKTIKLR

-323 QCQGLGKRYGDK
+323 RSQGLGKRYGDK

-377 ELKIG
+377 ELKVG

-396 LNRDNTI
+396 LNLDNTI

-408 ALRPTQKQ
+408 ELRPAQKQ
-416 GEIRSFLGRFLFSD
+416 GEIRSFLGRFLFSE

-474 REVLEEALAEYPA
+474 REVLEEALVEYPA

-501 FVTKLLVFENGTAK
+501 LVNKLLVFENGTAK
-515 LFQRQISSTVYEKN
+515 LFI
-529 DVGNLPPGTYAE
+529 GTYAE

-550 RETMQAKGE
+550 RIAMQAKE
-559 TEKARKVERREKQQ
+559 EAEKARKVERQEKQQ
-573 RERLRVASTS
+573 GERLRVASTS

-589 RRVKAQRIADV
+589 RRVKAQRVADV

>member
-13 YDPDLIL
+13 YDPYLIL

-50 AGLIEDFKGSIGYA
+50 AGVIEDFKGNTSYA

-75 PDLEADCSL
+75 PNLEADCSL
-84 RQEMLKVFEERRD
+84 WQEMFKVFHERRD

-110 EDPDLLDRYA
+110 EDLDLLDKYA
-120 RLQEQ
+120 QLQER
-125 HERMGGYDYEY
+125 HDRMGGYDYEY

-145 GFRDSDF
+145 GFHDSDF
-152 NLRVGVLSGGQKSR
+152 NLKIGVLSGGQKSR

-205 QGAVIL
+205 QGAVII

-219 DRVARRIVE
+219 DRVTRKIVE

-238 GNYTKYL
+238 GNYTRHL

-251 KIAQEREYKKQQRY
+251 RIAQEREHKKQQRH
-265 IAHEADFIRRNMAG
+265 IAHEEDFIRRNMAG

-302 ATEKTIKLR
+302 TFEKTIKLR

-323 QCQGLGKRYGDK
+323 RSQGLGKRYGDK

-377 ELKIG
+377 ELKVG

-396 LNRDNTI
+396 LNLDNTV

-408 ALRPTQKQ
+408 ELRPAQKQ
-416 GEIRSFLGRFLFSD
+416 GEIRSFLGRFLFSE

-501 FVTKLLVFENGTAK
+501 LVNKLLVFENGTAK
-515 LFQRQISSTVYEKN
+515 LFI
-529 DVGNLPPGTYAE
+529 GTYAE

-550 RETMQAKGE
+550 RIAMQAKEGA
-559 TEKARKVERREKQQ
+559 EKARKVERQEKQQ
-573 RERLRVASTS
+573 GERLRVASTS

-589 RRVKAQRIADV
+589 RRVKAQRVADV

>member
-1 MSLVRLDQVTKS
+1 MSLVRLNQITKS
-13 YDPDLIL
+13 YDPYLIL
-20 DEVSLSVE
+20 DDVSLSVE

-50 AGLIEDFKGSIGYA
+50 AGMIQDFKGSVGYA
-64 KRLQIGYLSQE
+64 KRLCIGYLSQE
-75 PDLEADCSL
+75 PNLEADFSL
-84 RQEMLKVFEERRD
+84 RQEMFKVFQERRD

-103 LLSERMA
+103 LLSEKMA
-110 EDPDLLDRYA
+110 EDLDLFRRYTQLQDQHDR
-120 RLQEQ
+120 L
-125 HERMGGYDYEY
+125 GGYDYEY

-145 GFRDSDF
+145 GFDDSDF
-152 NLRVGVLSGGQKSR
+152 NLKIGVLSGGQKSR

-205 QGAVIL
+205 QGAVII

-219 DRVARRIVE
+219 DRVSRKIVE
-228 LRNHKLKEYP
+228 LRDHKLREYP
-238 GNYTKYL
+238 GNYTRYL
-245 EIRQTE
+245 EIRQAERLT
-251 KIAQEREYKKQQRY
+251 QEREYKKQRRY
-265 IAHEADFIRRNMAG
+265 IAHEEDFIRRNMAG

-302 ATEKTIKLR
+302 SAEKTIKLR

-323 QCQGLGKRYGDK
+323 RCQDLGKRYGDK
-335 QIFEDVNLEVY
+335 QIFEDINLEVY

-358 VGKTTLFRMILGN
+358 VGKTTLFRMILGD

-377 ELKIG
+377 ELETG

-396 LNRDNTI
+396 LNRDNTV

-416 GEIRSFLGRFLFSD
+416 GEIRSFLGRFLFSE

-435 WIGDLS
+435 WIGALS

-474 REVLEEALAEYPA
+474 REVLEEALGEYPA

-501 FVTKLLVFENGTAK
+501 LVNKLLIFENGTAK
-515 LFQRQISSTVYEKN
+515 LFY
-529 DVGNLPPGTYAE
+529 GTYAE
-541 YEAHVREQK
+541 YETYVREQK
-550 RETMQAKGE
+550 RIAMQAKE
-559 TEKARKVERREKQQ
+559 VVEKAKRVERREKQQ

-589 RRVKAQRIADV
+589 RRVKAQRVVDV

>member
-1 MSLVRLDQVTKS
+1 MSLVRLDHVTKS
-13 YDPDLIL
+13 YDPYLIL
-20 DEVSLSVE
+20 DEVSLSIE

-50 AGLIEDFKGSIGYA
+50 AGMIEDFKGNVGYA

-84 RQEMLKVFEERRD
+84 RQEILKVFRERRD

-103 LLSERMA
+103 LLSEEMA
-110 EDPDLLDRYA
+110 EDSDLLNKYA
-120 RLQEQ
+120 QLQEQ

-152 NLRVGVLSGGQKSR
+152 NLKVGVLSGGQKSR

-245 EIRQTE
+245 KIRQTE
-251 KIAQEREYKKQQRY
+251 RIAQEREYKKQQRY
-265 IAHEADFIRRNMAG
+265 IAHEEDFIRRNMAG

-302 ATEKTIKLR
+302 SAEKTIKLR

-323 QCQGLGKRYGDK
+323 KCQDLGKRYGDK
-335 QIFEDVNLEVY
+335 QIFEGVNLEIY

-377 ELKIG
+377 ELKVG

-396 LNRDNTI
+396 LNQDNTI

-474 REVLEEALAEYPA
+474 REALEEALVEYPA

-501 FVTKLLVFENGTAK
+501 LANKLLVFEKGTAK
-515 LFQRQISSTVYEKN
+515 LFF
-529 DVGNLPPGTYAE
+529 GTYAE
-541 YEAHVREQK
+541 YEAHIREQK
-550 RETMQAKGE
+550 RIATQAKAE
-559 TEKARKVERREKQQ
+559 AEKAKKVERQEKQQ

-589 RRVKAQRIADV
+589 RRVKAQRVADV

>member
-13 YDPDLIL
+13 YDPYLIL
-20 DEVSLSVE
+20 DEVSLSIE

-50 AGLIEDFKGSIGYA
+50 AGIIEDFKGNVGYA

-75 PDLEADCSL
+75 PNLEADCSL
-84 RQEMLKVFEERRD
+84 RQEMFKVFQERRD

-103 LLSERMA
+103 LLSEQMA
-110 EDPDLLDRYA
+110 EDPNLLGKYA
-120 RLQEQ
+120 QLQEQ
-125 HERMGGYDYEY
+125 HERVGGYDYEF
-136 QTNRTLGGL
+136 QTDRTLGGL

-152 NLRVGVLSGGQKSR
+152 NLKTGVLSGGQKSR

-184 PTNHLDIKAIEWLEN
+184 PTTHLDIKAIEWLEN

-205 QGAVIL
+205 QGAAII

-219 DRVARRIVE
+219 DRVARKIVE

-238 GNYTKYL
+238 GNYTRYL

-265 IAHEADFIRRNMAG
+265 IAHEEDFIRRNMAG

-287 RQKLLDRLERVEKPE
+287 RQKLLDRFERVEKPE
-302 ATEKTIKLR
+302 TAEKTIKLR

-323 QCQGLGKRYGDK
+323 QCQDLGKRYGDK
-335 QIFEDVNLEVY
+335 QIFEDLNLEIY
-346 RQDVVGIIGPNG
+346 RQDVVGVIGPNG

-377 ELKIG
+377 KLKIG

-396 LNRDNTI
+396 LNQDNTI

-416 GEIRSFLGRFLFSD
+416 GEIRSFLGRFLFSE

-501 FVTKLLVFENGTAK
+501 LVNKLLVFENGTAQ
-515 LFQRQISSTVYEKN
+515 LFF
-529 DVGNLPPGTYAE
+529 GTYAE
-541 YEAHVREQK
+541 YEIHVREQK
-550 RETMQAKGE
+550 REAMQAKEE
-559 TEKARKVERREKQQ
+559 TEKARKAERQEKQQ

-589 RRVKAQRIADV
+589 RRVKAQRVADV

>member
-13 YDPDLIL
+13 YDPYLIL

-50 AGLIEDFKGSIGYA
+50 AGVIEDFKGNTSYA

-75 PDLEADCSL
+75 PNLEADCSL
-84 RQEMLKVFEERRD
+84 WQEMFKVFQERRD

-110 EDPDLLDRYA
+110 EDLDLLDKYA
-120 RLQEQ
+120 QLQER
-125 HERMGGYDYEY
+125 HDRMGGYDYEY

-145 GFRDSDF
+145 GFHDSDF
-152 NLRVGVLSGGQKSR
+152 NLKIGVLSGGQKSR

-205 QGAVIL
+205 QGAVII

-219 DRVARRIVE
+219 DRVTRKIVE

-238 GNYTKYL
+238 GNYTRHL

-251 KIAQEREYKKQQRY
+251 RIAQEREHKKQQRH
-265 IAHEADFIRRNMAG
+265 IAHEEDFIRRNMAG

-302 ATEKTIKLR
+302 TLEKTIKLR

-323 QCQGLGKRYGDK
+323 RSQGLGKRYGDK

-377 ELKIG
+377 ELKVG

-396 LNRDNTI
+396 LNLDNTI

-408 ALRPTQKQ
+408 ELRPAQKQ
-416 GEIRSFLGRFLFSD
+416 GEIRSFLGRFLFSE

-501 FVTKLLVFENGTAK
+501 LVNKLLVFENGTAK
-515 LFQRQISSTVYEKN
+515 LFI
-529 DVGNLPPGTYAE
+529 GTYAE

-550 RETMQAKGE
+550 RIAMQAKE
-559 TEKARKVERREKQQ
+559 EAEKARKVERQEKQQ
-573 RERLRVASTS
+573 GERLRVASTS

-589 RRVKAQRIADV
+589 RRVKAQRVADV

>member
-13 YDPDLIL
+13 YDPYLIL

-50 AGLIEDFKGSIGYA
+50 AGVIEDFKGNTSYA

-75 PDLEADCSL
+75 PNLEADCSL
-84 RQEMLKVFEERRD
+84 WQEMFKVFHERRD

-110 EDPDLLDRYA
+110 EDLDLLDKYA
-120 RLQEQ
+120 QLQER
-125 HERMGGYDYEY
+125 HDRMGGYDYEY

-145 GFRDSDF
+145 GFHDSDF
-152 NLRVGVLSGGQKSR
+152 NLKIGVLSGGQKSR

-205 QGAVIL
+205 QGAVII

-219 DRVARRIVE
+219 DRVTRKIVE

-238 GNYTKYL
+238 GNYTRHL

-251 KIAQEREYKKQQRY
+251 RIAQEREHKKQQRH
-265 IAHEADFIRRNMAG
+265 IAHEEDFIRRNMAG

-302 ATEKTIKLR
+302 TFEKTIKLR

-323 QCQGLGKRYGDK
+323 RSQGLGKRYGDK

-377 ELKIG
+377 ELKVG

-396 LNRDNTI
+396 LNRDNTV

-408 ALRPTQKQ
+408 ELRPAQKQ
-416 GEIRSFLGRFLFSD
+416 GEIRSFLGRFLFSE

-501 FVTKLLVFENGTAK
+501 LVNKLLVFENGTAK
-515 LFQRQISSTVYEKN
+515 LFI
-529 DVGNLPPGTYAE
+529 GTYAE

-550 RETMQAKGE
+550 RIAMQAKEGA
-559 TEKARKVERREKQQ
+559 EKARKVERQEKQQ
-573 RERLRVASTS
+573 GERLRVASTS

-589 RRVKAQRIADV
+589 RRVKAQRVADV

>member
-13 YDPDLIL
+13 YDPYLIL
-20 DEVSLSVE
+20 DEVSLSIE

-50 AGLIEDFKGSIGYA
+50 AGVIEDFKGGITYA

-75 PDLEADCSL
+75 PNLEANCSL
-84 RQEMLKVFEERRD
+84 RQEMFKVFQERRD

-103 LLSERMA
+103 LLSEKMV
-110 EDPDLLDRYA
+110 EDSNLLDRYA
-120 RLQEQ
+120 RLQDQ
-125 HERMGGYDYEY
+125 HERMGGYDYEH

-152 NLRVGVLSGGQKSR
+152 NLKVGVLSGGQKSR

-205 QGAVIL
+205 RGAVII

-219 DRVARRIVE
+219 DRVARKTVE
-228 LRNHKLKEYP
+228 LRNNKLKEYS

-245 EIRQTE
+245 EIRRTE
-251 KIAQEREYKKQQRY
+251 KLTQEREYKKQQRY
-265 IAHEADFIRRNMAG
+265 IAHEEDFIRRNMAG

-302 ATEKTIKLR
+302 TTDKTLKLR
-311 FTPDVRGGNDIL
+311 FTPEVRGGNDIL
-323 QCQGLGKRYGDK
+323 QCRDLGKRYGDK
-335 QIFEDVNLEVY
+335 QVFEDLNLEVY

-371 ELPTSG
+371 EKPTSG

-382 HNLHFGYYDQELAG
+382 HNLHFGYYDQELAE
-396 LNRDNTI
+396 LNRDTTV

-416 GEIRSFLGRFLFSD
+416 GEIRSFLGRFLFSE

-501 FVTKLLVFENGTAK
+501 LVNKLLVFENGTAK
-515 LFQRQISSTVYEKN
+515 LFV
-529 DVGNLPPGTYAE
+529 GTYAE
-541 YEAHVREQK
+541 YEAHIREQK
-550 RETMQAKGE
+550 RIAMEAKE
-559 TEKARKVERREKQQ
+559 ATERARKVERQEKQQ

-589 RRVKAQRIADV
+589 RRVKAQRITDA